1 MKKSV
6 FIPAIA
12 LFVLAFV
19 AFSKALFV
27 KSQARETPPSKNS
40 LTSPTNNRK
49 ELSQSEKEE
58 LFAVINPLVERIDQ
72 TVKSKEKDWKL
83 KSKTVWGSHVTGPDS
98 VAATMIWKNGSKK
111 LSALIDVWISV
122 EKLEEAFHRG
132 IEMIAGGL
140 KQKIDIGDEALLVTH
155 GGGKRDKSASIPF
168 RKGKVIVSV
177 SGPAKDDTLRFA
189 RHIATQ
195 IE

>member
-6 FIPAIA
+6 IIPSIT
-12 LFVLAFV
+12 LFVLAFL
-19 AFSKALFV
+19 AFSKALFI
-27 KSQARETPPSKNS
+27 KSQARETPPSESS
-40 LTSPTNNRK
+40 LTSPTNNHK
-49 ELSQSEKEE
+49 VPSQSEKEE

-72 TVKSKEKDWKL
+72 TVKAKEKDWKL

-98 VAATMIWKNGSKK
+98 VGATMIWKSGSKK
-111 LSALIDVWISV
+111 LSVNIDVWVSV

-155 GGGKRDKSASIPF
+155 GGGKRDKNAYISF
-168 RKGKVIVSV
+168 RKGRVKVGVA
-177 SGPAKDDTLRFA
+177 GETKDDTLRLA
-189 RHIATQ
+189 KHIATQ